1 MGGSSNKSASC
12 SNVIVV
18 LHKKRLS
25 IVRYGW
31 TYLCDL
37 SVFCKQNT
45 KVTCVKGFINTDDRH
60 YQSSI
65 ILLLA
70 TFIKCKKNPK
80 TTVAKIRTSLKYR
93 KTLRKKGIH
102 YLPSNCCNF
111 AESEELM
118 TELCF
123 RKDTPCCTS
132 TQTLVDSCKVASG
145 LGGRFVSLYGKIK
158 DGT

>member
-1 MGGSSNKSASC
+1 MKYLIIHTLFVMGPMGGSSNKSASC

-70 TFIKCKKNPK
+70 TFIKCKKKSQKQLLQRYERP
-80 TTVAKIRTSLKYR
+80 
-93 KTLRKKGIH
+93 
-102 YLPSNCCNF
+102 
-111 AESEELM
+111 
-118 TELCF
+118 
-123 RKDTPCCTS
+123 
-132 TQTLVDSCKVASG
+132 
-145 LGGRFVSLYGKIK
+145 
-158 DGT
+158 

>member
-1 MGGSSNKSASC
+1 M
-12 SNVIVV
+12 
-18 LHKKRLS
+18 
-25 IVRYGW
+25 
-31 TYLCDL
+31 
-37 SVFCKQNT
+37 
-45 KVTCVKGFINTDDRH
+45 TCVKGFINTDDRH

-70 TFIKCKKNPK
+70 TFIKCKKKKSQNNCCKDTNVPK
-80 TTVAKIRTSLKYR
+80 IVSKNVT
-93 KTLRKKGIH
+93 KKGIY

-111 AESEELM
+111 VESEELM

-123 RKDTPCCTS
+123 LKDTPCCTS

-145 LGGRFVSLYGKIK
+145 LGGWFVSLNGKIK